1 MTFSAILPIAAGSAD
16 VSSSFLSNLGVML
29 ALAALPVLIV
39 AGTSFLKISIV
50 LGLLRSA
57 VGAQDV
63 PPTLVITAL
72 SAVLTL
78 FVMAPTAEDMFSA
91 VESAQISATNEDDP
105 YGIEAARAVYNAA
118 SPTMRDFLNANT
130 SDTEKS
136 FYMDL
141 SGGGAEKDSFRILL
155 PAFATQEIVEAFW
168 IGVLIFLPFLLVDLI
183 VSSALVSLGFN
194 MLSPAAV
201 SLPLKLL
208 LLTAVDGWHIILSGL
223 LVNYGV

>member
-1 MTFSAILPIAAGSAD
+1 MFSAILPTAAGGAEI
-16 VSSSFLSNLGVML
+16 SSSLLSNLGIMS

-39 AGTSFLKISIV
+39 AGTSFLKISVV

-78 FVMAPTAEDMFSA
+78 FVMAPVAEEMFFA
-91 VESAQISATNEDDP
+91 AESAQVSAANKKDP
-105 YGIEAARAVYNAA
+105 YGIEAARAIYNAA
-118 SPTMRDFLNANT
+118 SPVMRGFLNANT

-141 SGGGAEKDSFRILL
+141 AGGGAEEDSFRILL

-183 VSSALVSLGFN
+183 VSAALVSLGFN